1 MKMTSLVLSGCF
13 MAAMLSSTASALTI
27 QLQVTPAYVREH
39 PNEWSVKAAK
49 QESGLIQ
56 FTVVRTLSEPRYL
69 VTHLAVQHG
78 GRLIATSDTP
88 LFGKK
93 SDNTFHFSIST
104 EDLAESSFAL
114 SEHGLGST
122 VNGVKADIPVVGG
135 IVYQFR
141 LLDFIPEDVLR
152 PGPGK

>member
-39 PNEWSVKAAK
+39 LKEWSVKVTRK
-49 QESGLIQ
+49 ESGLIQ
-56 FTVVRTLSEPRYL
+56 FTVVRNLSEPKYL
-69 VTHLAVQHG
+69 VAHLAVRHA

-93 SDNTFHFSIST
+93 KDNTFYLSIST
-104 EDLAESSFAL
+104 EDIAESTFEL

-122 VNGVKADIPVVGG
+122 VNGVEVDIPVVGG
-135 IVYQFR
+135 IDYQFR
-141 LLDFIPEDVLR
+141 LLDFVPEDVFK
-152 PGPGK
+152 PGLGK